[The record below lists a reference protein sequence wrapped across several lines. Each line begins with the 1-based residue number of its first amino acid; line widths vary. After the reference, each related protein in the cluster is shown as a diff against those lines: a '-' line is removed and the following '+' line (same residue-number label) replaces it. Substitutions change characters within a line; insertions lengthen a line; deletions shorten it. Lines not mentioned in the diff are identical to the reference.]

1 MGTNRS
7 AITRPSTSSGRT
19 GSARG
24 ISPAAIAARIR
35 RDPAVASAV
44 LSLWLLL
51 ALFVIYPLAM
61 LLARVLVDQGTFTT
75 AGLAAVVTD
84 RHQMRAF
91 WNSLLL
97 GSLVGIVGTFLGF
110 LFAFTAAR
118 GRLPRWLLTAI
129 DTAVL
134 LPLVSPPFT
143 TAIAMIF
150 SFGPRGLITYELLGI
165 KGYTVYGLDSTLFS
179 EAVTYFPIAYL
190 TLRPILAAID
200 SNIEGMALSLGASR
214 WRVFRT
220 VTLPLTIPGLANAF
234 LLLFAASLADFATPL
249 ILAGNS
255 FPVLPTQAFLQITG
269 LFDLRGGAA
278 LSFVLLVPALIVFLL
293 QRYWV
298 SRRYYVTVTG
308 KGAGQTPFVSVSPG
322 ARNALLL
329 ACALITLVIVY
340 FYALLLYASVVVAL
354 GANHAFT
361 LQHYRVI
368 FTDGLKAIRDTLI
381 IAGIAM
387 PLGGLYGILLG
398 YLVAK
403 KSFVGRRSMELVSMI
418 NYALPG
424 TIVGIAY
431 LIAFNDRPFVL
442 TGTALII
449 VACYIFRY
457 GPTGIRATVALLQQ
471 IDRSLEEASQGLGAG
486 SGTTFRRITLP
497 LVLPAFFAGLGVVFI
512 RSMTAISATIFLV
525 SISWTLIT
533 VKILENITEL
543 SLGPAAAF
551 SVLVVA
557 IVFVVIAIIG
567 RLLKLFRAPG
577 AVAMTS
583 VFGG

>member
-1 MGTNRS
+1 MTS
-7 AITRPSTSSGRT
+7 ATARPWT
-19 GSARG
+19 GAVTGLRN
-24 ISPAAIAARIR
+24 
-35 RDPAVASAV
+35 DPAVTVAV
-44 LSLWLLL
+44 VVLWALL
-51 ALFVIYPLAM
+51 ALFVVYPMVM
-61 LLARVLVDQGTFTT
+61 LLGRVLTDHGTFTT
-75 AGLAAVVTD
+75 TGLLAVLTD
-84 RHQMRAF
+84 KHQIRAF

-97 GSLVGIVGTFLGF
+97 AVLVGLGGTILGF

-118 GRLPRWLLTAI
+118 CRLPRALLTAL
-129 DTAVL
+129 DAAVL

-150 SFGPRGLITYELLGI
+150 SFGPRGLITYELLGL
-165 KGYTVYGLDSTLFS
+165 KGVTVYGLTSTLAS
-179 EAVTYFPIAYL
+179 EIMTYFPIAYL
-190 TLRPILAAID
+190 TLRPLLAGID
-200 SNIEGMALSLGASR
+200 SNVEGMALSLGASR

-249 ILAGNS
+249 ILAGNN

-269 LFDLRGGAA
+269 LFDLRGGAV
-278 LSFVLLVPALIVFLL
+278 LSFVLLFPALAVFLL

-298 SRRYYVTVTG
+298 SRRYYVTITG
-308 KGAGQTPFVSVSPG
+308 KGAGQTPFDSVSSG
-322 ARNALLL
+322 MRAVLL
-329 ACALITLVIVY
+329 AKCALIALVILY
-340 FYALLLYASVVVAL
+340 FYALLLYASLVVAL
-354 GANHAFT
+354 GANHTFT

-381 IAGIAM
+381 IAGFAM

-398 YLVAK
+398 YLVTK

-431 LIAFNDRPFVL
+431 LIAFNDPPIEL
-442 TGTALII
+442 AGTALII
-449 VACYIFRY
+449 IACYIFRY

-486 SGTTFRRITLP
+486 SSTTFRRITLP
-497 LVLPAFFAGLGVVFI
+497 LIMPAFFAGLGVVFI

-525 SISWTLIT
+525 SIGWTLIT

-551 SVLVVA
+551 SVLVVV
-557 IVFVVIAIIG
+557 IVFVVITIIG
-567 RLLKLFRAPG
+567 YVLRRFRAPG
-577 AVAMTS
+577 AVSMTNLL
-583 VFGG
+583 GG

>member
-1 MGTNRS
+1 MTS
-7 AITRPSTSSGRT
+7 ATARPWKR
-19 GSARG
+19 
-24 ISPAAIAARIR
+24 AAGGLRN
-35 RDPAVASAV
+35 DPAVAVAAIV
-44 LSLWLLL
+44 LWALL
-51 ALFVIYPLAM
+51 ALFVIYPLGM
-61 LLARVLVDQGTFTT
+61 LLGRVLTDHGAFTT
-75 AGLAAVVTD
+75 AGLMAVLTD
-84 RHQMRAF
+84 KHQVRAF

-97 GSLVGIVGTFLGF
+97 AVLVGLAGTALGL

-118 GRLPRWLLTAI
+118 GRLPRGLIMALDAT
-129 DTAVL
+129 VL

-150 SFGPRGLITYELLGI
+150 SFGPRGLITYDLLGL
-165 KGYTVYGLDSTLFS
+165 KGVTVYGLTSTLAS
-179 EAVTYFPIAYL
+179 EVMTYFPIAYL
-190 TLRPILAAID
+190 TLRPLLATID
-200 SNIEGMALSLGASR
+200 SNVEGMAFSLGASR

-249 ILAGNS
+249 ILAGNN

-278 LSFVLLVPALIVFLL
+278 LSFVLLFPALAVFLL

-298 SRRYYVTVTG
+298 SRRYYVTITG
-308 KGAGQTPFVSVSPG
+308 KGAGQTPFDSVSPS
-322 ARNALLL
+322 ARAALSI
-329 ACALITLVIVY
+329 ACAAIALIIAY
-340 FYALLLYASVVVAL
+340 FYALLLYASLVVAL
-354 GANHAFT
+354 GANHTLT

-381 IAGIAM
+381 IAGFAM
-387 PLGGLYGILLG
+387 PLGGLYGVVLG

-403 KSFVGRRSMELVSMI
+403 KTFFGRRTMELVSMI

-431 LIAFNDRPFVL
+431 LIAFNDPPVEL
-442 TGTALII
+442 AGTALII
-449 VACYIFRY
+449 IACYIFRY

-471 IDRSLEEASQGLGAG
+471 IDKSLEEASQGLGAG
-486 SGTTFRRITLP
+486 SATTFRRITLP
-497 LVLPAFFAGLGVVFI
+497 LIMPAFFAGLGVVFI

-525 SISWTLIT
+525 SIGWTLIT

-551 SVLVVA
+551 SVLVVV
-557 IVFVVIAIIG
+557 IVFVVIAVIG
-567 RLLKLFRAPG
+567 RALRRFRTPG
-577 AVAMTS
+577 AVSMTGML
-583 VFGG
+583 GG

>member
-1 MGTNRS
+1 MGLRRS
-7 AITRPSTSSGRT
+7 AIGRPSTSSGRT
-19 GSARG
+19 GSSLVV
-24 ISPAAIAARIR
+24 SPAAIAARIR
-35 RDPAVASAV
+35 RDPAVAVAV

-51 ALFVIYPLAM
+51 ALFVVYPLAM
-61 LLARVLVDQGTFTT
+61 LLARMLIDHGSLTT
-75 AGLAAVVTD
+75 AGLTAVLTE
-84 RHQMRAF
+84 RHQIHAF

-97 GSLVGIVGTFLGF
+97 GLLVGILGTLLGF

-118 GRLPRWLLTAI
+118 GRLPRALLTVI
-129 DTAVL
+129 DASVL

-150 SFGPRGLITYELLGI
+150 SFGPRGLISYELLGL
-165 KGYTVYGLDSTLFS
+165 KGYTVYGLTSTLFS

-269 LFDLRGGAA
+269 LFDLRGGAV

-308 KGAGQTPFVSVSPG
+308 KGAGQVPFASVSPS
-322 ARNALLL
+322 ARNVLLL

-340 FYALLLYASVVVAL
+340 FYALLLYASIVVAL
-354 GANHAFT
+354 GANHTFT

-368 FTDGLKAIRDTLI
+368 FTDGLKAIHDTLI
-381 IAGIAM
+381 IAGFAM

-403 KSFVGRRSMELVSMI
+403 KSFAGRRSMELVSMI

-431 LIAFNDRPFVL
+431 LIAFNDQPFLL

-471 IDRSLEEASQGLGAG
+471 IDKSLEEASQGLGAG

-497 LVLPAFFAGLGVVFI
+497 LILPAFFAGLGVVFI

-557 IVFVVIAIIG
+557 IVFVVIALIG
-567 RLLKLFRAPG
+567 RLLRLFRAPG

-583 VFGG
+583 LLGG

>member
-1 MGTNRS
+1 MAATV
-7 AITRPSTSSGRT
+7 AAP
-19 GSARG
+19 AR
-24 ISPAAIAARIR
+24 AAPGAH
-35 RDPAVASAV
+35 RDPVVAGTAFV
-44 LSLWLLL
+44 LWALL
-51 ALFVIYPLAM
+51 ALFVVYPLAM
-61 LLARVLVDQGTFTT
+61 LLGRVVYDQGQFSLT
-75 AGLAAVVTD
+75 GLVAILAD
-84 RHQMRAF
+84 RHQLRAF

-97 GSLVGIVGTFLGF
+97 ATLVGLIGTVVGF

-118 GRLPRWLLTAI
+118 GRLPRWLLGVMDAS
-129 DTAVL
+129 VL

-150 SFGPRGLITYELLGI
+150 SFGPRGLITYDLLGL
-165 KGYTVYGLDSTLFS
+165 KGVTVYGLTSTMFS
-179 EAVTYFPIAYL
+179 EVITYFPIAYL
-190 TLRPILAAID
+190 PLRPILAGID

-220 VTLPLTIPGLANAF
+220 VTLPLSTPGLANAF

-249 ILAGNS
+249 ILAGNQ

-269 LFDLRGGAA
+269 MFDLRGGAA
-278 LSFVLLVPALIVFLL
+278 LSFVLLVPALAVFLL

-298 SRRYYVTVTG
+298 SRRFYVTVTG
-308 KGAGQTPFVSVSPG
+308 KGAGVAPFDSVSP
-322 ARNALLL
+322 AVRNALLAL
-329 ACALITLVIVY
+329 CALIAVSIAY
-340 FYALLLYASVVVAL
+340 FYALLLYASLVMAL

-368 FTDGLKAIRDTLI
+368 FTEGMKAIRDTMI
-381 IAGIAM
+381 IAGFAM

-398 YLVAK
+398 YLVTK
-403 KSFVGRRSMELVSMI
+403 KQFIGRRSMELVSMV

-431 LIAFNDRPFVL
+431 LIAFNDPPIEL

-457 GPTGIRATVALLQQ
+457 GPTGIRATVALLSQ
-471 IDRSLEEASQGLGAG
+471 IDKSLEEASQGLGAG

-497 LVLPAFFAGLGVVFI
+497 LILPAFFAGLGVVFI

-525 SISWTLIT
+525 SVSWTLIT

-551 SVLVVA
+551 SVLVCV
-557 IVFVVIAIIG
+557 IVFVVIAVIG
-567 RLLKLFRAPG
+567 RLLRVFRAPG
-577 AVAMTS
+577 APSVTS
-583 VFGG
+583 MLGG